1 MATAMSAP
9 STAILTAAT
18 TIEAA
23 TPKEAAMT
31 LQLSSLQMSLNWPVV
46 VLGLLIVLQA
56 DGGLAPMRAQ
66 WTGSGNGNGN
76 GNIGNFNG
84 NFNHGNGNG
93 NGFGNNDRSG
103 SYPMGMHELNM
114 QLRCLMQQRRHP
126 SVPVPEPGGRSGL
139 GWFSGTDLGDRS

>member
-1 MATAMSAP
+1 
-9 STAILTAAT
+9 
-18 TIEAA
+18 
-23 TPKEAAMT
+23 MT

-93 NGFGNNDRSG
+93 NGNAGNHNGNNNVGNGHGNCHVGNGFGNNDRSG

-126 SVPVPEPGGRSGL
+126 PVPVPEPGGRSGL